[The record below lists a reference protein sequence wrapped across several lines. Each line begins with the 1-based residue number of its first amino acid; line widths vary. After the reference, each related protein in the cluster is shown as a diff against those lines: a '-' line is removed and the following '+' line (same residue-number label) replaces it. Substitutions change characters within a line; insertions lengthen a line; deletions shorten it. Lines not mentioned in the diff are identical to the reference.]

1 MRAAILAAALSSVAL
16 AWDTSSSASSQ
27 AVASVSNPAVP
38 YLTQTNSLGVVTGQP
53 TPIRSQSPAAS
64 IPAGLSSVPVV
75 PGASS
80 IVPKPLGTGSSGSK
94 SNSTRTS
101 TTLSTSAGVTRTA
114 SGSGSTGTSSG
125 SSSSAASTNGAI
137 MATAAPAGLGL
148 GLAGAVFAAFL

>member
-16 AWDTSSSASSQ
+16 AWDTSSASSQ

-53 TPIRSQSPAAS
+53 TPIRSLSPAAS

-75 PGASS
+75 PSASS

-114 SGSGSTGTSSG
+114 SGSSSTSTSSG